1 VPDWDDVRDHG
12 CALPGVEEETSYG
25 TPALKVAG
33 KLIVRLKEDG
43 ETLALWVSYEERLA
57 LVHQQPDVFFVT
69 PHYQNY
75 PMVLVRLASV
85 DPEELREL
93 VVEAW
98 LDRAPKRLVKMW
110 QAGAT

>member
-1 VPDWDDVRDHG
+1 MPGWADVREQG
-12 CALPGVEEETSYG
+12 LALPGVEEEPSYG

-33 KLIVRLKEDG
+33 KLLVRLKEDG

-57 LVHQQPDVFFVT
+57 LVHEQPDVFFVT

-85 DPEELREL
+85 DLDELREL

-98 LDRAPKRLVKMW
+98 LDRAPRRLVKTW
-110 QAGAT
+110 QARAT

>member
-1 VPDWDDVRDHG
+1 VPGWADVREQG
-12 CALPGVEEETSYG
+12 LALPGVVEEPSYG

-33 KLIVRLKEDG
+33 KLLVRLKEDR

-57 LVHQQPDVFFVT
+57 LVHEQPDVFFVT

-85 DPEELREL
+85 DLDELREL

-98 LDRAPKRLVKMW
+98 LDRAPRRLVKTW
-110 QAGAT
+110 QARAT